1 MTAIAVD
8 GSGDLRPTPW
18 WRTSGRGRD
27 ALLLVLVTA
36 AVYLLTGNHIPLGSS
51 TRYYE
56 AAREMRELGDW
67 TVPHLAYAPYLEKP
81 PLVYW
86 LGAAARSLGDG
97 WLALSLPSGIAVL
110 TMVLATWAL
119 GRAWRGPGIA
129 LGAALLLIGTTFTQ
143 FIASVL
149 TTDPLVAASVAIA
162 WWTWWEWER
171 DGRRCVRSL
180 LAFYAAIGVGWLA
193 KGPIALALPGAGIGL
208 YALLSGGVAGV
219 GTTLWRMQPW
229 WGLATIALINLPWTL
244 AVWARDPRL
253 IEFFYLRINLDAF
266 ASGSY
271 NHAEPW
277 HFYFPTLLGLLVPY
291 TLVFLPVLLMAL
303 WRILTAVRLRGL
315 EATPPADPGR
325 LYLACAFIGPF
336 LLLSASSAKL
346 GTYLLPLLPPAL
358 LLISDVV
365 AGWTRAPRWVAA
377 VFALQAALLL
387 LGLTLLWPFAASV
400 HAALAARG
408 PLIIAG
414 MELADHPALAAID
427 WDYLPVIAI
436 GLVTALFGQLI
447 ALLALLR
454 QRLRIALAA
463 LAIGL
468 TCTAA
473 IVLPWLDALLPNQ
486 NADRL
491 VQVIAA
497 AGGDD
502 RSLAPELREP
512 VVIHQSVV
520 HSYELLFALRRR
532 AAILDGARE
541 TGLGHFLQAAPA
553 GTPMPGPGQ
562 PIGHPY
568 EVNGDNTDHPW
579 LWSHERFKREWSG
592 KGRVW
597 LLTRLPA
604 PQWMTDAGLPLHEI
618 ARARKTLLLCNRP
631 PSTPP

>member
-1 MTAIAVD
+1 VAAD
-8 GSGDLRPTPW
+8 GSASLRPAPW
-18 WRTSGRGRD
+18 WRSSSRGRD

-36 AVYLLTGNHIPLGSS
+36 AVYLLTGDHIPLGSS

-56 AAREMRELGDW
+56 AAREMRELDDW

-97 WLALSLPSGIAVL
+97 WLALSLPSGLAVL
-110 TMVLATWAL
+110 AMVLATWAL
-119 GRAWRGPGIA
+119 GRAWRGPGIG
-129 LGAALLLIGTTFTQ
+129 LGAALLLIGTSFTQ

-149 TTDPLVAASVAIA
+149 TTDPLVAGCVAVA

-171 DGRRCVRSL
+171 DGRRCFRWL
-180 LAFYAAIGVGWLA
+180 LAFYLAIAIGWLA

-208 YALLSGGVAGV
+208 YALLAGGLAGV
-219 GTTLWRMQPW
+219 GTTLWAMRPW
-229 WGLATIALINLPWTL
+229 WGLALIVAVNLPWTL

-277 HFYFPTLLGLLVPY
+277 HFYLPTLLALLVPY
-291 TLVFLPVLLMAL
+291 TLVFLPLLLAAL
-303 WRILTAVRLRGL
+303 WRTLAGVRLRGL
-315 EATPPADPGR
+315 GATPPADPGR
-325 LYLACAFIGPF
+325 LYLACAFLGPF

-358 LLISDVV
+358 LLVV
-365 AGWTRAPRWVAA
+365 DALAGWTRAPRWVAV
-377 VFALQAALLL
+377 VFALQAVLLALALA
-387 LGLTLLWPFAASV
+387 LLWPFAARI
-400 HAALAARG
+400 HAALAAHG
-408 PLIIAG
+408 PLVIAG
-414 MELADHPALAAID
+414 TELADHPALAAID

-436 GLVTALFGQLI
+436 ALVAALLGQLA
-447 ALLALLR
+447 ALVALLR
-454 QRLRIALAA
+454 QRLGPALAA
-463 LAIGL
+463 LGIGL
-468 TCTAA
+468 ACAAA

-491 VQVIAA
+491 VRAIAA

-502 RSLAPELREP
+502 QALAPELRDP

-541 TGLGHFLQAAPA
+541 TGLGHFLQAAAP
-553 GTPMPGPGQ
+553 GSPMPGPGQ
-562 PIGHPY
+562 PIDHPY
-568 EVNGDNTDHPW
+568 EVSGDNTTHPW
-579 LWSHERFKREWSG
+579 LWSRERFKREWAG
-592 KGRVW
+592 PRRVW
-597 LLTRLPA
+597 LLTRMPA
-604 PQWMTDAGLPLHEI
+604 PRWLAEAGLPLHEV
-618 ARARKTLLLCNRP
+618 ARARKTLLLCNQAPSP
-631 PSTPP
+631 PP

>member
-1 MTAIAVD
+1 MVEAAD
-8 GSGDLRPTPW
+8 GSGSLRPAPW
-18 WRTSGRGRD
+18 WRTSSHGRD
-27 ALLLVLVTA
+27 LLLLVLVTA

-110 TMVLATWAL
+110 AMVLATWAL
-119 GRAWRGPGIA
+119 GRAWRGPGIG

-149 TTDPLVAASVAIA
+149 TTDPLVAACVAVA

-171 DGRRCVRSL
+171 DGRRCFRWL
-180 LAFYAAIGVGWLA
+180 LAFYAAIAIGWLA

-219 GTTLWRMQPW
+219 GITLWRMQPW
-229 WGLATIALINLPWTL
+229 WGLAVIAVINLPWTL

-277 HFYFPTLLGLLVPY
+277 HFYLPTLLGLLVPF
-291 TLVFLPVLLMAL
+291 TLVFLPLLLTAL
-303 WRILTAVRLRGL
+303 WRTLAAVRLRGL
-315 EATPPADPGR
+315 GAIPPADHGR
-325 LYLACAFIGPF
+325 LYLACAFVGPF

-358 LLISDVV
+358 LLIADVL
-365 AGWTRAPRWVAA
+365 AGWQRVPRWVVA
-377 VFALQAALLL
+377 VFAVQAVALA
-387 LGLTLLWPFAASV
+387 LGLVLMWPITGIIHSAVAQ
-400 HAALAARG
+400 HQ
-408 PLIIAG
+408 PLVIG
-414 MELADHPALAAID
+414 GTELADAPALAAID
-427 WDYLPVIAI
+427 WDYLPVIAA
-436 GLVTALFGQLI
+436 ALAM
-447 ALLALLR
+447 ALLGQVAALVAVMR
-454 QRLRIALAA
+454 QRLRLALAC
-463 LAIGL
+463 LGLGL
-468 TCTAA
+468 TCTVAL
-473 IVLPWLDALLPNQ
+473 VLPWLGRLLPNQ
-486 NADRL
+486 NADGLVRL
-491 VQVIAA
+491 IAA

-502 RSLAPELREP
+502 QSQPPERRDP

-520 HSYELLFALRRR
+520 HGYELLFALERR
-532 AAILDGARE
+532 AIILDGARE
-541 TGLGHFLQAAPA
+541 VGLGHFLQVAPA
-553 GTPMPGPGQ
+553 GAPMPGPGQ
-562 PIGHPY
+562 PIIHPY
-568 EVNGDNTDHPW
+568 EVSGDNTDHPW

-592 KGRVW
+592 PRRIW

-604 PQWMTDAGLPLHEI
+604 PQWVTDAGLPLHEV

-631 PSTPP
+631 PPSLP